1 MGKQKPKIE
10 LATAEQFIAQ
20 GRQYDAAAG
29 NASAGNSVTRVT
41 ESLEAKD
48 NSSADLGRGIVER
61 ADGTKKRRL
70 VVYVTP
76 QNAKILK
83 AVAALTETDMSTI
96 VDDLLD
102 TLRETQNVL

>member
-29 NASAGNSVTRVT
+29 NASVSNSVTQVT
-41 ESLEAKD
+41 ENLEVKE

-76 QNAKILK
+76 QNAKMLK
-83 AVAALTETDMSTI
+83 AVAALTETDMSTM
-96 VDDLLD
+96 VDELLD
-102 TLRETQNVL
+102 AWRETQSVL